1 VSERRR
7 GRIAILVARFNSMV
21 TEQLRE
27 GAERALA
34 AAGIAEE
41 DVGVFYVPGAW
52 ELPQAATRLADR
64 GGWDAIVTLGC
75 VIRGETAHFDF
86 VAGAAND
93 GLGALARN
101 TDIPIIFGVLTTENP
116 EQALDRADIDGA
128 DKGGEAARAA
138 LDMMELYDRI

>member
-1 VSERRR
+1 
-7 GRIAILVARFNSMV
+7 MV

-116 EQALDRADIDGA
+116 EQALDRADIEGA